1 MTPFFAIVDS
11 GAFQI
16 ARRLISMWGQLPLTP
31 NKPRPISALYAPPR
45 AVYPDTGMSISPD
58 VFTHVVDGFN
68 ALVDSL
74 FISNS
79 TRGKLWFKS
88 EYASTGISN
97 ADLGFIWSTR
107 FAHATELEHDIREAL
122 PDMVEKHRLSN
133 TAQCDIIRLLW
144 LKLPTDALWH
154 IADVYEVRLD

>member
-1 MTPFFAIVDS
+1 
-11 GAFQI
+11 
-16 ARRLISMWGQLPLTP
+16 MWGQVPLLP
-31 NKPRPISALYAPPR
+31 NEPRPISTLYAPPR

-58 VFTHVVDGFN
+58 VFTQVVDGFN
-68 ALVDSL
+68 ELVDSL

-79 TRGKLWFKS
+79 TSGKLWFKS
-88 EYASTGISN
+88 EYAHTGISN

-122 PDMVEKHRLSN
+122 PAMVEEHRLSN
-133 TAQCDIIRLLW
+133 ASQCDIIRLLW